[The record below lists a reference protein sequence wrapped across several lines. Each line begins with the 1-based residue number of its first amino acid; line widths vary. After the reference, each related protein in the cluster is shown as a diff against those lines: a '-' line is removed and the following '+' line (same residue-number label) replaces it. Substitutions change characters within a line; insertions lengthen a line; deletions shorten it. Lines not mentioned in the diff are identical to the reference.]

1 MTVQWR
7 AAATAPG
14 IGNLLCCCTARERVS
29 FPLAALEISAC
40 LLAAPL
46 GWSAGRLVRLACLL
60 ACLLDMKRADGFF
73 FVLGRGKKEN
83 PQPPQW
89 HSEMTLAECE
99 LPVAPNCI

>member
-60 ACLLDMKRADGFF
+60 DMKRAD
-73 FVLGRGKKEN
+73 EN

-99 LPVAPNCI
+99 LPVANCI